1 MSTSLHADIISFFV
15 TRKWKYQKSEN
26 SMKIVNIAG
35 KMRLLVIIIKVA
47 KNQGFT
53 LSPEDTFLEK
63 PKGGGVSNGRPFQPF
78 KG

>member
-1 MSTSLHADIISFFV
+1 
-15 TRKWKYQKSEN
+15 
-26 SMKIVNIAG
+26 MKIVNIAG
-35 KMRLLVIIIKVA
+35 KMRLLIIIIKVA

-63 PKGGGVSNGRPFQPF
+63 PKGGGVSNGRPLQPF

>member
-1 MSTSLHADIISFFV
+1 
-15 TRKWKYQKSEN
+15 
-26 SMKIVNIAG
+26 MKIVNIAG

-63 PKGGGVSNGRPFQPF
+63 PKGGGGVSNGRPFQPF